1 MGWDT
6 LREILYGLVPTA
18 GVVLIFY
25 VVIRAILRADEA
37 ERQAARQFGEPTA
50 GGPPDE
56 AAGDAAGNRAPKPDG
71 DGEQDSPGTGKTTE

>member
-6 LREILYGLVPTA
+6 LREILYGLAPTA

-37 ERQAARQFGEPTA
+37 ERQAARQFGET
-50 GGPPDE
+50 
-56 AAGDAAGNRAPKPDG
+56 AAGAPPDAAGGNGPPKPDG
-71 DGEQDSPGTGKTTE
+71 DDEEDSPGTGKSAE